1 MAVRCVQ
8 LVLVLGFVPAD
19 AGLFLFPALPTP
31 TDFKGAGQSMA
42 EEMQKSLPVSAGLG
56 KQLEPSADQPK
67 EDEQQ
72 KETRGELLAGA
83 SMFNAASS
91 SNTEEQQAVEDAL
104 REAIVSSPA
113 QLGGVDRGIEPLL
126 GHGCVPDFTNCPEGW
141 VKEGALCVAGGGYTG
156 RCAAEAD
163 LSDMSLEQKLAFSDF
178 CAVKFPCQVA
188 CGGGQDFHNTC
199 PSLWREVGKGV
210 CQAPLEYEGSCSVR
224 LNVGSMSEE
233 EKYAWSVRC
242 GARWPCAAPEA
253 HNYQDVCPEGWSLQA
268 GQVCQAPS
276 SYSGPC
282 EHTASLSGATEAD
295 KKTFEA
301 SCRVAWA
308 GLGAKIGH

>member
-1 MAVRCVQ
+1 MAVRYAK
-8 LVLVLGFVPAD
+8 LVLILGLVPAD
-19 AGLFLFPALPTP
+19 ASLFLSLALPTP
-31 TDFKGAGQSMA
+31 TELKGAGQSMA

-72 KETRGELLAGA
+72 KEARGELLAGA
-83 SMFNAASS
+83 GMFNAASS

-113 QLGGVDRGIEPLL
+113 QLGGMDRGIEPSV
-126 GHGCVPDFTNCPEGW
+126 GHGCLRDFTSCPEGW
-141 VKEGALCVAGGGYTG
+141 VKEGALCVAGGSYTG
-156 RCAAEAD
+156 RCAVDAD

-178 CAVKFPCQVA
+178 CDVKFPCQVM
-188 CGGGQDFHNTC
+188 CEGGQDFHTTC

-210 CQAPLEYEGSCSVR
+210 CQAPLEYEGSCSAR
-224 LNVGSMSEE
+224 LNVASMSEE
-233 EKYAWSVRC
+233 EKYVWSVRC
-242 GARWPCAAPEA
+242 GARWPCAAPKA

-282 EHTASLSGATEAD
+282 EHAAYLSGATDAD
-295 KKTFEA
+295 KKAFEA

-308 GLGAKIGH
+308 GLGAKAGH